1 MEAKLALV
9 VVECRVKLMC
19 PMNPTAIDDHDD
31 LFAGFAKDCHHLMEI
46 LTQLLGIKV
55 RHNFIEDF
63 GGAILNGANDTEQHA
78 PGDTAPGVRAF
89 PCLAFQGFS
98 LFDLA
103 RTQRT
108 CPQAIALGTAPPA
121 LPGERKAPEDRFVF
135 VE

>member
-1 MEAKLALV
+1 
-9 VVECRVKLMC
+9 
-19 PMNPTAIDDHDD
+19 
-31 LFAGFAKDCHHLMEI
+31 LMEI
-46 LTQLLGIKV
+46 LTQLLGLKV

-78 PGDTAPGVRAF
+78 TGDTAPGVIAF

-103 RTQRT
+103 RTQGT

-121 LPGERKAPEDRFVF
+121 LPGERKAPEDRFVL

>member
-1 MEAKLALV
+1 MEAQLALV
-9 VVECRVKLMC
+9 VVECRVKLMR

-31 LFAGFAKDCHHLMEI
+31 LFAGFAKDCHHLMDI

-63 GGAILNGANDTEQHA
+63 GGAILDGANDAEQHA
-78 PGDTAPGVRAF
+78 TGDTAPGVIAF
-89 PCLAFQGFS
+89 PRLAFEGFS
-98 LFDLA
+98 LVDLA
-103 RTQRT
+103 RAQRT
-108 CPQAIALGTAPPA
+108 CSQAIALGTAPPA